1 MNKSY
6 LSYMGA
12 TGRSAIGSGTLEEGK
27 ALIRSGDWPSAL
39 ALFNGILG
47 SVDEAGTFHSKD
59 LVEAYQSRGFVLCRM
74 SRFKESVADYMRAL
88 EMAGTSGD
96 KAMEAES
103 LRGLGYVHYVMGDPN
118 MAMEFY
124 EKAYAMLAA
133 EGDAA
138 TIGRTLIEIGNV
150 HNQAGRQEMAIRKY
164 QEASKKLSGLGPS
177 DQMSRAHYNTGDSLM
192 KLNRTE
198 EAAEELEKCIAIC
211 ERLGP
216 VPWKDWARTLLAL
229 CLARKGRPKEA
240 RAALADSVESLRNKK
255 DVLGES
261 QAIMVQGVIS
271 SVEGDFDK
279 ALEEVD
285 RSIKMARDFGHA
297 AMVAEALQE
306 KGGIFV
312 RKGDKEAARNAFA
325 EAKAAYKDVGNDHAA
340 TEVEEQL
347 KALGY

>member
-1 MNKSY
+1 
-6 LSYMGA
+6 MGA
-12 TGRSAIGSGTLEEGK
+12 PGRSAIGSGTLEEGK

-47 SVDEAGTFHSKD
+47 SVDEAGTFQSTD
-59 LVEAYQSRGFVLCRM
+59 LVEAYQSRGFVFCRM

-88 EMAGTSGD
+88 EMARTSGD

-124 EKAYAMLAA
+124 DKAYAMLAVD
-133 EGDAA
+133 GDVA

-150 HNQAGRQEMAIRKY
+150 HNQAGRQEMAIKKY
-164 QEASKKLSGLGPS
+164 QEAAKKLSGLGPS
-177 DQMSRAHYNTGDSLM
+177 DQIARAHYNTGDSLM

-198 EAAEELEKCIAIC
+198 EAAEEFERTIAIC
-211 ERLGP
+211 EKLGP
-216 VPWKDWARTLLAL
+216 SVWKEWARTLLAL
-229 CLARKGRPKEA
+229 CHARSGRPREA
-240 RAALADSVESLRNKK
+240 RAALADALECLTVKK
-255 DVLGES
+255 DVLGQS
-261 QAIMVQGVIS
+261 QTMMVLGVIC

-279 ALEEVD
+279 ALDEID
-285 RSIKMARDFGHA
+285 RSIKLARDFGHA

-312 RKGDKEAARNAFA
+312 RMGDKEAARTAYT